1 MRNDRFRPL
10 LVLAL
15 LIAAAAPL
23 SAQSPRPMLDYATAA
38 KIRDGCLAV
47 AAEKGFALGIAV
59 YDNTG
64 RLIAFAKMDGAST
77 GAAELAQ
84 WKGKSAAVYGFPTSE
99 TAKWNGYSAPDM
111 ATFEGGVPFY
121 GADGTQLGGVGVS
134 GAESKDDVAC
144 GQAGIAAAGLRTT
157 AK

>member
-1 MRNDRFRPL
+1 MRLDRIRPALVAML
-10 LVLAL
+10 L
-15 LIAAAAPL
+15 AAAAPAC
-23 SAQSPRPMLDYATAA
+23 AQTARPMLDYASAA

-47 AAEKGFALGIAV
+47 AGEKGLALGIAV
-59 YDNTG
+59 FDNTG

-111 ATFEGGVPFY
+111 STFEGGVPFY
-121 GADGTQLGGVGVS
+121 GQDGTQLGGVGVS
-134 GAESKDDVAC
+134 GGESKDDVAC
-144 GQAGIAAAGLRTT
+144 GLAGVAAAGLRGT

>member
-1 MRNDRFRPL
+1 
-10 LVLAL
+10 
-15 LIAAAAPL
+15 
-23 SAQSPRPMLDYATAA
+23 
-38 KIRDGCLAV
+38 V
-47 AAEKGFALGIAV
+47 AAEKGFALGVAV
-59 YDNTG
+59 FDNTG

-121 GADGTQLGGVGVS
+121 GQDGTQLGGVGVS

-144 GQAGIAAAGLRTT
+144 GLAGVAAAGLRGT

>member
-1 MRNDRFRPL
+1 MRLDRFRPA
-10 LVLAL
+10 LAL
-15 LIAAAAPL
+15 LLFAVPL
-23 SAQSPRPMLDYATAA
+23 PALAQTPRPMLDYATAA

-47 AAEKGFALGIAV
+47 AAQKGFALGVAV
-59 YDNTG
+59 FDNTG

-121 GADGTQLGGVGVS
+121 GQDGTQLGGVGVS

-144 GQAGIAAAGLRTT
+144 GLAGVTAAGLRGT

>member
-1 MRNDRFRPL
+1 MRIEPFRP
-10 LVLAL
+10 VLAVL
-15 LIAAAAPL
+15 SLVAAVPAA
-23 SAQSPRPMLDYATAA
+23 AQSPRPMLDYATAA
-38 KIRDGCLAV
+38 KIGDGCLAL
-47 AAEKGFALGIAV
+47 AAQKGFALGIAV
-59 YDNTG
+59 FDNTG

-144 GQAGIAAAGLRTT
+144 GLAGVAAAGLRGT

>member
-1 MRNDRFRPL
+1 MRFEPVR
-10 LVLAL
+10 LAL
-15 LIAAAAPL
+15 AWLLLAAVP
-23 SAQSPRPMLDYATAA
+23 AQAQTARPMLDYATGA
-38 KIRDGCLAV
+38 KIRDGCLVYAG
-47 AAEKGFALGIAV
+47 EHGFQLGIAV
-59 YDNTG
+59 YDDAG

-121 GADGTQLGGVGVS
+121 GPDGTLLGGVGVS
-134 GAESKDDVAC
+134 GAASKDDVAC
-144 GQAGIAAAGLRTT
+144 GLAGVAAAGLRET
-157 AK
+157 AQ

>member
-1 MRNDRFRPL
+1 MRLDLFRTAL
-10 LVLAL
+10 AGLVLA
-15 LIAAAAPL
+15 AAMPAP
-23 SAQSPRPMLDYATAA
+23 AQTPRPMLDYATAA

-47 AAEKGFALGIAV
+47 AAQKGFALGIAV
-59 YDNTG
+59 FDNTG

-99 TAKWNGYSAPDM
+99 TSKWNGYSAPDM

-121 GADGTQLGGVGVS
+121 GQDGTQLGGIGVS

-144 GQAGIAAAGLRTT
+144 GLAGVAAAGLRGT

>member
-1 MRNDRFRPL
+1 MRLDRFRPALDL
-10 LVLAL
+10 LLFAVPLPALA
-15 LIAAAAPL
+15 
-23 SAQSPRPMLDYATAA
+23 QTPRPMLDYATAA
-38 KIRDGCLAV
+38 KIRDGCLA
-47 AAEKGFALGIAV
+47 AAAQNGFALGVAV
-59 YDNTG
+59 FDNTG

-99 TAKWNGYSAPDM
+99 TSKWNGYSAPDM

-121 GADGTQLGGVGVS
+121 GQEGTQLGGVGVS

-144 GQAGIAAAGLRTT
+144 GLAGVTAAGLRGT

>member
-1 MRNDRFRPL
+1 MRLDRFRPALAVL
-10 LVLAL
+10 LL
-15 LIAAAAPL
+15 AAAAMPAL
-23 SAQSPRPMLDYATAA
+23 AQTPRPMLDYATAA

-47 AAEKGFALGIAV
+47 AAQKGFALGIAV
-59 YDNTG
+59 FDNTG

-121 GADGTQLGGVGVS
+121 GQDGTQLGGVGDS

-144 GQAGIAAAGLRTT
+144 GLAGVAAAGLRGT